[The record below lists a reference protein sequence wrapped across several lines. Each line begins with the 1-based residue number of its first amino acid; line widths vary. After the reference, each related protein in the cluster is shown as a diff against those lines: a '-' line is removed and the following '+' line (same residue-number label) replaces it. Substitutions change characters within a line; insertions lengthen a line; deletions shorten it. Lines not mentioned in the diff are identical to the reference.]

1 MEFVRNFTDSDCVRY
16 FWALVKLKR
25 KFIDCVK
32 FVENI
37 LDAMSRTQS
46 PNRAPLEEDYVGK
59 SLWFES
65 SNVISTS
72 QLTTTPQWWP
82 HTSKQASAAKALKTL
97 PCPILGEDLATN
109 V

>member
-1 MEFVRNFTDSDCVRY
+1 M
-16 FWALVKLKR
+16 KLKR

-46 PNRAPLEEDYVGK
+46 PKRAPLEVDYVGK
-59 SLWFES
+59 NLWFES

-109 V
+109 DNGSQRV